1 MENLLYGITMIIARI
16 HGYIM
21 QFNDQNEYYLS
32 DKQLH
37 FIIMGAVG
45 MIMIFVLHPLF
56 KWLAARGHVMV
67 ISFLYVF
74 SAIIVIAFAIEI
86 GQGVTGTGNMESA
99 DISAG
104 IFGFLVMFAIFAVI
118 RGIYHLI
125 RNAIRKK
132 KYNTGDQP

>member
-21 QFNDQNEYYLS
+21 QLNDQNEYYLS

-104 IFGFLVMFAIFAVI
+104 IFGFLVMFAVFAVI

-125 RNAIRKK
+125 RNFIRKR
-132 KYNTGDQP
+132 KYN